1 MAKQKFGYSVRETKQ
16 LPVFKSLQKEANKM
30 ANETSTLDAEIAEVQ
45 QRFSKLEGERQ
56 ELLKQREGFV
66 KQVSELDKQ
75 LSGYVENIVR
85 VQGEY
90 AALTRLREKTAL
102 PVSSEKPS

>member
-1 MAKQKFGYSVRETKQ
+1 MSDASSK
-16 LPVFKSLQKEANKM
+16 
-30 ANETSTLDAEIAEVQ
+30 LDAEIVEVQ
-45 QRFSKLEGERQ
+45 ARFDKLEAARQ

-75 LSGYVENIVR
+75 LSAYLEQIMR

-90 AALTRLREKTAL
+90 TALTRLKEKMPDPT
-102 PVSSEKPS
+102 STEKPN